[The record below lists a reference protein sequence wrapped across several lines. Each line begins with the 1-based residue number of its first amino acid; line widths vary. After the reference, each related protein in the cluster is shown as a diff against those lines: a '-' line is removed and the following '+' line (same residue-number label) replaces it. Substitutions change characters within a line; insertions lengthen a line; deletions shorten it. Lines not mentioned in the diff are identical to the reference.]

1 MSDRPS
7 TGNKDKRD
15 SLRVARDN
23 VLLGTVNI
31 SAGMSA
37 SSSSSNE
44 EKKLRY

>member
-1 MSDRPS
+1 MSDKPS
-7 TGNKDKRD
+7 TGNKDKHD
-15 SLRVARDN
+15 SLSAAKEN
-23 VLLGTVNI
+23 VLLGTVDI